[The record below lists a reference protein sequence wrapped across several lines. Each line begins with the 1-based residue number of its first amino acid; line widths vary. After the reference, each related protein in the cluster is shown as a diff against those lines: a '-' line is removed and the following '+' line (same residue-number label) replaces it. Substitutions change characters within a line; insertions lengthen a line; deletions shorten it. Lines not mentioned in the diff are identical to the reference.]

1 MKNKFFE
8 LVIEELGNDK
18 KNQKLKIL
26 KMSLFLYVVSVSKVV
41 YEEQENLRDEN
52 YLFLKYLN
60 NLGFEYNLKNTYLE
74 NLKKLFSKIEIFTE
88 MYDFTVNYPDIE
100 EFVEALKQF
109 EMDLK
114 LDILR
119 GRYVKIIKN
128 YIDNVINMSIMNDE
142 SINQISSEFLNIQ
155 KNEVLYNIDFFENDN
170 FYGEKIEKNEKNEI
184 LEILTSMANLEN
196 LKDAVKILTIDTA
209 SEKTVYEFLLN
220 SKKGMLEKD
229 VFYLMKPEKIKE
241 IIKLDKINSVVS
253 MPFNNTLK
261 NQVIIFNEDKTN
273 RNNILFIQ
281 AQNFFEKGSE
291 KIKPENYRELSK
303 IFENKQEINGI
314 SRLISNEMILKK
326 ECNLDIL
333 SYVFKTK
340 EYVDLEEL
348 KLEKNNLYNSMTKN
362 REKCDNFIQK
372 YLEKNENHKIKNI
385 QGV

>member
-100 EFVEALKQF
+100 EFVEALKQL

-128 YIDNVINMSIMNDE
+128 YS
-142 SINQISSEFLNIQ
+142 
-155 KNEVLYNIDFFENDN
+155 
-170 FYGEKIEKNEKNEI
+170 NEKSIYNR
-184 LEILTSMANLEN
+184 
-196 LKDAVKILTIDTA
+196 
-209 SEKTVYEFLLN
+209 LL
-220 SKKGMLEKD
+220 
-229 VFYLMKPEKIKE
+229 Y
-241 IIKLDKINSVVS
+241 
-253 MPFNNTLK
+253 
-261 NQVIIFNEDKTN
+261 IIFL
-273 RNNILFIQ
+273 IAYCF
-281 AQNFFEKGSE
+281 
-291 KIKPENYRELSK
+291 YR
-303 IFENKQEINGI
+303 
-314 SRLISNEMILKK
+314 
-326 ECNLDIL
+326 
-333 SYVFKTK
+333 
-340 EYVDLEEL
+340 
-348 KLEKNNLYNSMTKN
+348 
-362 REKCDNFIQK
+362 
-372 YLEKNENHKIKNI
+372 
-385 QGV
+385 